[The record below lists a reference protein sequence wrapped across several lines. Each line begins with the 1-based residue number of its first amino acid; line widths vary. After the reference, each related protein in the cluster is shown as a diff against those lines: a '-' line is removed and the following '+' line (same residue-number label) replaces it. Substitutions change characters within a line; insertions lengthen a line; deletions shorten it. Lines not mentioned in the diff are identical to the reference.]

1 MYICNLNKEIMEIL
15 TLEIDETSKK
25 GKALIDFIIAF
36 YSEEGDVQL
45 IAIDGVKV
53 IPNSELNVV
62 AENNETYTVTDTKKG
77 NRK

>member
-1 MYICNLNKEIMEIL
+1 MYICNLNNEIMEIL
-15 TLEIDETSKK
+15 TLEIDENSKK

-53 IPNSELNVV
+53 IPNSEMNVV
-62 AENNETYTVTDTKKG
+62 AENNETYTKRD
-77 NRK
+77 NNQ

>member
-1 MYICNLNKEIMEIL
+1 MEIL

-25 GKALIDFIIAF
+25 GKALIDFIVAF

-62 AENNETYTVTDTKKG
+62 AENNETYTKKD
-77 NRK
+77 NNQ

>member
-1 MYICNLNKEIMEIL
+1 MEIL
-15 TLEIDETSKK
+15 TLEIDENSKK

-53 IPNSELNVV
+53 NPSSEMSFV
-62 AENNETYTVTDTKKG
+62 AENNENYTIADTKQG